1 MRARRHGAP
10 AGLGYHSAVQIRAIT
25 LDLDDTLWDI
35 APAIERAEAALH
47 GFLRAHAPTVAERF
61 PIPEL
66 RRLREEVAGANPQLA
81 HDFSAQRQLS
91 LRLALQRSGA
101 DPTLAEP
108 AFEAFFAVRNAV
120 QVYPQALAAL
130 PRLAARWPLAAL
142 TNGNACLNRVGIAE
156 HFVFNLSAREHGKPK
171 PEPCI
176 FHAACERLG
185 LAPDAVLHV
194 GDNPEHDVLG
204 ARRAGLHAAWINP
217 RGERWR
223 HDLQPNL
230 TVRHLGELADFL
242 LARDAA

>member
-1 MRARRHGAP
+1 MR
-10 AGLGYHSAVQIRAIT
+10 IRAIT

-47 GFLRAHAPTVAERF
+47 DFLRERAPAVAERF
-61 PIPEL
+61 PIPAL
-66 RRLREEVAGANPQLA
+66 RRLREEVAEANPQLA
-81 HDFSAQRQLS
+81 HDFTTQRRLS
-91 LRLALQRSGA
+91 LRLALARGGA
-101 DPTLAEP
+101 DPALAEP
-108 AFEAFFAVRNAV
+108 AFEAFFAARNAV
-120 QVYPQALAAL
+120 QVYPEALATL

-142 TNGNACLNRVGIAE
+142 TNGNACLGRVGIAQ
-156 HFVFNLSAREHGKPK
+156 HFVFNLSAREHGKAK

-185 LAPDAVLHV
+185 VAPDAVLHV

-217 RGERWR
+217 RGERWS
-223 HDLQPNL
+223 HDLHPTL
-230 TVRHLGELADFL
+230 TVRHLGELADLL